1 MAIAVGSLVS
11 DRLGLDSN
19 KGSKLCD
26 HLAVYFLAI
35 PIASENTLSI
45 FTQLSDWPD
54 KAKYKTTE
62 DGALDAIT
70 PVVIS
75 LMSQLGAAARK
86 LVQTQMYFGK
96 DPENLK
102 FQPFMDWSTHMKA
115 RSPAANLPP
124 PPGGRP
130 NPSNTGSASSKIPS
144 FDVPL
149 FNGNMIDGHSYIQDV
164 QDTFRSSAME
174 EYLKSEAH
182 CDQNKPWSG
191 IVIYH

>member
-1 MAIAVGSLVS
+1 MDL
-11 DRLGLDSN
+11 N
-19 KGSKLCD
+19 TKGSKLCD

-45 FTQLSDWPD
+45 FMQPSDWPD
-54 KAKYKTTE
+54 TAKYKTDE
-62 DGALDAIT
+62 DRALEAIT

-75 LMSQLGAAARK
+75 LMSQLGAAACE
-86 LVQTQMYFGK
+86 LVQTQMHFGK
-96 DPENLK
+96 DPESLK
-102 FQPFMDWSTHMKA
+102 FQPFMEWSAHMKA

-149 FNGNMIDGHSYIQDV
+149 FNGNMIDGHSYLQNV

-174 EYLKSEAH
+174 SFLDSEAN

-191 IVIYH
+191 AFASRI